1 MEYEMFDE
9 ELGSLIVHVIIWLDG
24 NIDVKISISIAG

>member
-9 ELGSLIVHVIIWLDG
+9 ELRSFIVHVIIWLDG
-24 NIDVKISISIAG
+24 NIDVKISI

>member
-1 MEYEMFDE
+1 MEYEMSDE

-24 NIDVKISISIAG
+24 NIVVKISISTAG